1 MLNDLRQD
9 KILSYLKE
17 HTSATVKELAAALY
31 VSDATVRRDLS
42 RMQELGLLRRSHG
55 GAVIL
60 QEADEVSLF
69 VRINENAKAKER
81 AASRALK
88 EIPKDFR
95 SVFLDSSSTVLALAQ
110 RLDLSHKT
118 VMTNN
123 LQTAMLLPRSQDMNL
138 MIPGGSIY
146 PVGNSVMG
154 SWTNSLL
161 KDFSFDLMLCSC
173 AAVADKNA
181 YETSIEQREIK
192 RTVFDRSECRIL
204 VCDRSKLGRRGTYL
218 FEPLSAF
225 DKVVFD
231 ELTEAERAA
240 LEGAPLN

>member
-81 AASRALK
+81 AAYRALK

-192 RTVFDRSECRIL
+192 RTVFDRSESRIL